1 MKTRF
6 CILDSDPHWS
16 IAVLF
21 LQRPAVIQKEFFVP
35 RTPGSVIAAPG
46 QRGRMPRAVPQQ
58 QETFTTPGSLQSR
71 SPAVGAKHPAPV
83 LTGRHVSAPVLT
95 GRHVSAVSI
104 PRSPVIST
112 SPRGKSSAAKV
123 EIPDGCDFSC
133 DRCSKTFK
141 TSAGLNMHM
150 QQHTGKWS
158 FWCEPCQRG
167 FTVKCNYTAHLA
179 KHEGRTFPCDLCPKR
194 FGTKFGLKQHQSEHT
209 GKYIYYCK
217 VCSKGYNQ
225 KLHWEEHENR
235 HENIKYSCRYCQQ
248 DYFHEYMRSRHEKNC
263 ANAPGATQS

>member
-1 MKTRF
+1 MKR
-6 CILDSDPHWS
+6 LAPDAPRSLYWS
-16 IAVLF
+16 NAVLF
-21 LQRPAVIQKEFFVP
+21 LQRPAVIQKGVFIP
-35 RTPGSVIAAPG
+35 RTPRSVIAASG
-46 QRGRMPRAVPQQ
+46 SRGGIPAARPPQSA
-58 QETFTTPGSLQSR
+58 TFAPASLNPL
-71 SPAVGAKHPAPV
+71 SPAVGLRQPASILV
-83 LTGRHVSAPVLT
+83 ARRAGAVNITHSYVS
-95 GRHVSAVSI
+95 
-104 PRSPVIST
+104 ST
-112 SPRGKSSAAKV
+112 SSPRQRPSAASV
-123 EIPDGCDFSC
+123 VSSEGSDFNC

-158 FWCEPCQRG
+158 FWCEECQRG

-179 KHEGRTFPCDLCPKR
+179 KHEGRTFPCDLCTKR

-235 HENIKYSCRYCQQ
+235 HANIKYSCRYCQQ
-248 DYFHEYMRSRHEKNC
+248 DYFHEYMRSRHEKTC
-263 ANAPGATQS
+263 AGAPSATQS